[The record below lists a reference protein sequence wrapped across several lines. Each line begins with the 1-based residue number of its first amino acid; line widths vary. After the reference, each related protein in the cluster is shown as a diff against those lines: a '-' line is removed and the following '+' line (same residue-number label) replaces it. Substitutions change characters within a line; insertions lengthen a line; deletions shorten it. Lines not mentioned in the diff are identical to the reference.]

1 MSAAP
6 DFAGSATLPLFR
18 RIEGCRSC
26 GHDALETV
34 LDLGIT
40 PLADRILD
48 ETTVQLPEPLCP
60 LTVVACADCG
70 LLQILETVT
79 PQVLFGADY
88 PYYSSVSEAL
98 LAHFRGTVA
107 AVRDR
112 KRLDRDSLVIELAS
126 NDGYLLQNY
135 VQAGVRVLGI
145 DPADGPV
152 GEARRKGIRTLHAF
166 FTRELADRLV
176 SGGTRADVVHA
187 NNVLAHVADTNGF
200 VAGIATIL
208 ADNGLAVI
216 ECPYVR
222 DLIDHCEFDTIYH
235 QHLCYFSLCA
245 LARLFRR
252 HGLFVNDVE
261 RLPIHGGSLR
271 LYIEKHEAPSQNVAT
286 LLDEERRSGADS
298 VQYFRNFAARVT
310 EVKASLRRLLD
321 ELKSE
326 GKSIVGYGAA
336 AKACTLLAYVGI
348 GSADLA
354 CIVDRSRFKQG
365 KLFPGN
371 RLRIHSPDWLLD
383 NQPDFVLLLSWNFA
397 DEILQQQAEYRR
409 RGGRFIVP
417 IPQPRVL

>member
-6 DFAGSATLPLFR
+6 DTTGNATAPLFR

-34 LDLGIT
+34 LDLGVT
-40 PLADRILD
+40 PLADRILN
-48 ETTVQLPEPLCP
+48 ETTARLPEPLCP
-60 LTVVACADCG
+60 LTVVACAECG
-70 LLQILETVT
+70 LMQILETVA
-79 PQVLFGADY
+79 PQVLFGTDY

-112 KRLDRDSLVIELAS
+112 KRLDNDSLVIELAS

-135 VQAGVRVLGI
+135 VQTGVRVLGI

-152 GEARRKGIRTLHAF
+152 REARRKAIHTLHAF
-166 FTRELADRLV
+166 FTRELADRLA
-176 SGGTRADVVHA
+176 SEGTRADVVHA

-245 LARLFRR
+245 LDRLFRR
-252 HGLFVNDVE
+252 HGLFINDVE

-271 LYIEKHEAPSQNVAT
+271 LYIEKHEAPSRNVAT
-286 LLDEERRSGADS
+286 LLDEERRSGVDS
-298 VQYFRNFAARVT
+298 VQYFRNFAARVI

-321 ELKSE
+321 ELKAE
-326 GKSIVGYGAA
+326 GNSIVGYGAA
-336 AKACTLLAYVGI
+336 AKACTLLAYAGI
-348 GSADLA
+348 DSADLA
-354 CIVDRSRFKQG
+354 CIVDRSIFKQG

-371 RLRIHSPDWLLD
+371 RLRIHSPQWLLD

-397 DEILQQQAEYRR
+397 DEILRQQAEYRR

-417 IPQPRVL
+417 IPEPRVL